1 MIFDKIENL
10 RQYDVVSDKVLE
22 FILNLDMSTPTG
34 RCVIDEKTYANI
46 EEYNTKPHENCFF
59 EAHKR
64 YIDIQLLLKGEE
76 RLDVRHIDGLT
87 VKTPYDDEKDLV
99 FFENRDETA
108 SVKLQEGSFALL
120 FPHDAHRPQMCLSG
134 VSECVKKVVVKILV
148 S

>member
-22 FILNLDMSTPTG
+22 YILNLEASTPAG
-34 RCVIDEKTYANI
+34 RYVIDEKTYANI
-46 EEYNTKPHENCFF
+46 EEYNTKSHEKCFF

-64 YIDIQLLLKGEE
+64 YIDIQILLKGQE
-76 RLDVRHIDGLT
+76 RLDFTNIDGLT
-87 VKTPYDDEKDLV
+87 VKTPYNDEKDIV
-99 FFENRDETA
+99 FFEEKQESG
-108 SVKLQEGSFALL
+108 SVKLQDGYFALL
-120 FPHDAHRPQMCLSG
+120 FPHDAHRPQMNLSA